1 MDIWDTSGKS
11 NFQVIRS
18 NYLRNIDG
26 VLLVFDISNRESF
39 QNIKNWYDEVESVN
53 SLNVKKLLV
62 GNKNDKNK
70 AVEREEAENLGIE
83 LDCRYYETMVDNIND
98 VHVCFSLLLEE
109 ILERSHDDVRF
120 KHIKLKQEKSI
131 LYNDNCC

>member
-62 GNKNDKNK
+62 GNKSDKNK

>member
-62 GNKNDKNK
+62 GNKSDKNK

-109 ILERSHDDVRF
+109 ILERSHDDV
-120 KHIKLKQEKSI
+120 
-131 LYNDNCC
+131 